1 MVSNKIISMKKL
13 SICLFLVLFGFS
25 APSFAD
31 HLLKKSKEESLIFH
45 KQRMNEL
52 PNNAHPIWKNYKN
65 EIIKKANSP
74 KVLKDN
80 SKPNKKLK
88 KNEKRS
94 HLL

>member
-1 MVSNKIISMKKL
+1 MTSLRVGLKWVYEKL

-52 PNNAHPIWKNYKN
+52 PNNAHPIWK
-65 EIIKKANSP
+65 
-74 KVLKDN
+74 L
-80 SKPNKKLK
+80 
-88 KNEKRS
+88 
-94 HLL
+94 

>member
-1 MVSNKIISMKKL
+1 MKKL

-52 PNNAHPIWKNYKN
+52 PNNAHPIWNYKN

-80 SKPNKKLK
+80 SKPNKKIK
-88 KNEKRS
+88 KNNKKK
-94 HLL
+94 

>member
-1 MVSNKIISMKKL
+1 MKNMKKL

-31 HLLKKSKEESLIFH
+31 HQLKKSKEESLIVH

-52 PNNAHPIWKNYKN
+52 PNNAHAIWKNYKN

-88 KNEKRS
+88 K
-94 HLL
+94 